1 MATQIEHLDVGWHLG
16 IICRSDPRN
25 SVVLDYDYLIL
36 LRRCSG
42 PIDQLDV
49 RERDTRALNA
59 DDIRS
64 IPLAS
69 GYTKRDRAKK

>member
-1 MATQIEHLDVGWHLG
+1 
-16 IICRSDPRN
+16 
-25 SVVLDYDYLIL
+25 
-36 LRRCSG
+36 
-42 PIDQLDV
+42 V